1 MCYKCEFKF
10 YTFVVCTFIVLP
22 YMYYTN
28 IYKKK
33 TLKNNSDNENTINDN
48 NDINMMSLNL
58 DVNKDFLIEKKN
70 IENNNRKKIM
80 DDENQLKNDL
90 TNLIKSNLI
99 KQYIIDDEN
108 VKYLKYFDIIK
119 KENKLKFE
127 NNDNN
132 EIINFVKQ
140 KLPFKNNENIE
151 INNFVKN

>member
-1 MCYKCEFKF
+1 
-10 YTFVVCTFIVLP
+10 
-22 YMYYTN
+22 MYYTN